1 MHVSVVIFAGG
12 MGMRMNSKIP
22 KQFLE
27 VDGKPIIIHTL
38 EFFEKNKNVDDIV
51 IVCKEDWIDYLK
63 EKLSVFSITKVISVI
78 AGGKTGQLSRY
89 YGIKELEKKLPS
101 LDDTIV
107 MMHDGVRPLI
117 NDDLINRNIQTVRE
131 NGNSVTIA
139 PAIETVITIEEGTI
153 QNVIERAKCRMA
165 KAPQCFWMKDILAVH
180 DEAFA
185 KGDID
190 NIDTAS
196 IMSKYGYKIYV
207 TEGPTE
213 NIKITTPL
221 DFYTFQAIYTA
232 RKEGRG

>member
-12 MGMRMNSKIP
+12 TGMRMNSKIP

-38 EFFEKNKNVDDIV
+38 EFFEKNENVDDIV
-51 IVCKEDWIDYLK
+51 VVCKEDWIDYLK

-78 AGGKTGQLSRY
+78 SGGKTGQLSRY
-89 YGIKELEKKLPS
+89 YGIKELEKKLS
-101 LDDTIV
+101 TLDDTIV

-190 NIDTAS
+190 HIDTAS
-196 IMSKYGYKIYV
+196 IMSKYGHKIYV

-221 DFYTFQAIYTA
+221 DFYTFKAIYEA

>member
-12 MGMRMNSKIP
+12 TGMRMNSKIP

-38 EFFEKNKNVDDIV
+38 EFFEKNENVDDIV

-78 AGGKTGQLSRY
+78 SGGKTGQLSRY
-89 YGIKELEKKLPS
+89 YGIKELEKKLS
-101 LDDTIV
+101 TLDDTIV

-190 NIDTAS
+190 NIALPHYQQQQQGLS
-196 IMSKYGYKIYV
+196 LPSY
-207 TEGPTE
+207 
-213 NIKITTPL
+213 
-221 DFYTFQAIYTA
+221 
-232 RKEGRG
+232 RK

>member
-12 MGMRMNSKIP
+12 TGMRMNSKIP

-38 EFFEKNKNVDDIV
+38 EFFEKNENVDDIV
-51 IVCKEDWIDYLK
+51 VVCKEDWIDYLK

-78 AGGKTGQLSRY
+78 SGGKTGQLSRY
-89 YGIKELEKKLPS
+89 YGIKELEKKLS
-101 LDDTIV
+101 TLDDTIV

-196 IMSKYGYKIYV
+196 IMSKYGHKIYV

-221 DFYTFQAIYTA
+221 DFYTFKAIYEA

>member
-12 MGMRMNSKIP
+12 TGMRMNSKVP

-38 EFFEKNKNVDDIV
+38 EFFEKNENVDDIV
-51 IVCKEDWIDYLK
+51 VVCKEDWIDYLK

-78 AGGKTGQLSRY
+78 SGGKTGQLSRY
-89 YGIKELEKKLPS
+89 YGIKELEKRLS
-101 LDDTIV
+101 TLDDTIV

-196 IMSKYGYKIYV
+196 IMSKYGHKIYV

-221 DFYTFQAIYTA
+221 DFYTFKAIYEA

>member
-12 MGMRMNSKIP
+12 TGMRMNSKIP

-38 EFFEKNKNVDDIV
+38 EFFEKNENVDDIV

-78 AGGKTGQLSRY
+78 SGGKTGQLSRY
-89 YGIKELEKKLPS
+89 YGIKELEKKLS
-101 LDDTIV
+101 TLDDTIV

-196 IMSKYGYKIYV
+196 IMSKYGHKIYV
-207 TEGPTE
+207 TEVPTE

-221 DFYTFQAIYTA
+221 DFYTFKAIYEA

>member
-1 MHVSVVIFAGG
+1 
-12 MGMRMNSKIP
+12 
-22 KQFLE
+22 
-27 VDGKPIIIHTL
+27 
-38 EFFEKNKNVDDIV
+38 
-51 IVCKEDWIDYLK
+51 
-63 EKLSVFSITKVISVI
+63 
-78 AGGKTGQLSRY
+78 
-89 YGIKELEKKLPS
+89 
-101 LDDTIV
+101 

-139 PAIETVITIEEGTI
+139 PAIETVITIEGGTI

>member
-12 MGMRMNSKIP
+12 TGMRMNSKVP

-38 EFFEKNKNVDDIV
+38 EFFEKNENVDDIV
-51 IVCKEDWIDYLK
+51 VVCKEDWIDYLK

-78 AGGKTGQLSRY
+78 SGGKTGQLSRY
-89 YGIKELEKKLPS
+89 YGIKELEKKLS
-101 LDDTIV
+101 TLDDTIV

-196 IMSKYGYKIYV
+196 IMSKYGHKIYV

-221 DFYTFQAIYTA
+221 DFYTFKAIYEA